1 MKKRS
6 IMISSGRT
14 NKSIKIFSNIIC
26 KKMAIIDLI
35 DASLVILLKICYN
48 QSTSIKRKHT
58 KYKEMDQTGLKWID
72 LD

>member
-1 MKKRS
+1 
-6 IMISSGRT
+6 MISSGRT

-72 LD
+72 LDWNVVLM